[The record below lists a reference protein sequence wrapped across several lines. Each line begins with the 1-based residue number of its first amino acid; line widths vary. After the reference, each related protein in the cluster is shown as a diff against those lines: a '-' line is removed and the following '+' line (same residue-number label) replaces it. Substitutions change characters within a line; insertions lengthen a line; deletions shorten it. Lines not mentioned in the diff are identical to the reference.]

1 MFTGIIEE
9 KGKIV
14 SISRTRV
21 QKITIESGLEVKEGD
36 SVAVEGVCL
45 TVTGISKNGFAVSVM
60 RQTKGIT
67 TLARW
72 HTGDEVNLERALRM
86 DSRLGGHLML
96 GHVDEAGKLIRIR
109 SNEYHFKI
117 DPANRIYLVPKG
129 SIGVNGVSLTI
140 KSTVSEG
147 FSVSLI
153 PYTLQSTTLGRLR
166 EGTLVNIEYD
176 YLAKLLRK

>member
-86 DSRLGGHLML
+86 DSRLGGH
-96 GHVDEAGKLIRIR
+96 
-109 SNEYHFKI
+109 
-117 DPANRIYLVPKG
+117 
-129 SIGVNGVSLTI
+129 
-140 KSTVSEG
+140 
-147 FSVSLI
+147 
-153 PYTLQSTTLGRLR
+153 
-166 EGTLVNIEYD
+166 
-176 YLAKLLRK
+176 